1 MNDDMCD
8 SGWAGLH
15 AALRLPDAV
24 SLQGLAWH
32 GDHAPCCAAEPLP
45 GPLLQAALRRQTQ
58 FRAGRY
64 CARLALA
71 RAGAGADTSADAP
84 AMGNDG
90 LPVWPDGW
98 VGSISHTMGK
108 AVALV
113 APASE
118 VASVGVDVEL
128 WLSADRAAEIADSV
142 ALPADIAALAA
153 GTGRSGADA
162 VTLLFSAKEALYKTL
177 YPTVRRFHDFDA
189 ARLAACGPDH
199 VDLALTCDWH
209 AQWPAG
215 TVFRL
220 TFATGQT
227 WVTTSLCVPRSSQ

>member
-1 MNDDMCD
+1 MNHDMCD
-8 SGWAGLH
+8 SGWTGLH
-15 AALRLPDAV
+15 AALRLPDTV

-32 GDHAPCCAAEPLP
+32 GDDAPCCAAEPLP
-45 GPLLQAALRRQTQ
+45 GPLLTAAPRRQTQ
-58 FRAGRY
+58 FRAGRH

-71 RAGAGADTSADAP
+71 RAGAGAHAP
-84 AMGNDG
+84 AMGSDG

-118 VASVGVDVEL
+118 VAAVGVDVEL

-142 ALPADIAALAA
+142 ALPADIVALAA

-162 VTLLFSAKEALYKTL
+162 VTLLFSAKESLYKTL
-177 YPTVRRFHDFDA
+177 YPMVRRFQNFDA
-189 ARLAACGPDH
+189 ARLTACGPDY

-220 TFATGQT
+220 TFATGPT
-227 WVTTSLCVPRSSQ
+227 WVVTSLCVPRPSQ

>member
-15 AALRLPDAV
+15 AALSLPDAV
-24 SLQGLAWH
+24 LLQGLCWH
-32 GDHAPCCAAEPLP
+32 GDDAPCCAAEPLP
-45 GPLLQAALRRQTQ
+45 GALLQAAPRRQTQ
-58 FRAGRY
+58 FRAGRH

-71 RAGAGADTSADAP
+71 RAGAGVHAP
-84 AMGNDG
+84 AMGGDG

-118 VASVGVDVEL
+118 VAAVGVDVEL
-128 WLSADRAAEIADSV
+128 WLPAERAAEIADAV
-142 ALPADIAALAA
+142 ALPADITALAA

-162 VTLLFSAKEALYKTL
+162 VTLLFSAKESLYKTL

-189 ARLAACGPDH
+189 ACLAACGSDYL
-199 VDLALTCDWH
+199 DLALTCDWH

-220 TFATGQT
+220 AFATGPT
-227 WVTTSLCVPRSSQ
+227 WVITSLCVPRT